1 MSSKN
6 KTHINKPWTKT
17 HINKFNW
24 LFNWYIKT
32 HDEKAN
38 KNNFIDENKN
48 KLINL
53 ILNEKWKD
61 TSKEGLLFMVS
72 RYLFNKNN
80 NDKYIKLYAQEGY
93 NLKLKKD
100 KEEGENE
107 LDEKETQNYRTI
119 EYLNNCL
126 ELHESQAT
134 DNIKEHYKH
143 LLLMMLIK
151 QPPLRT
157 SFYTTAKLL
166 RLSTDN
172 NKNDNYI
179 YITRKGKMKVYYIV
193 NKDKATNYKLYNI
206 NKNLSKIKIDN
217 DELEKFIY
225 NSFVL
230 FPRLYLFEIDKKPIS
245 ENTILKYLREITNT
259 PLINIDML
267 RSAYITNF
275 YNNNMTFNEREALSH
290 KMRHSQA
297 TASKNYLKVSN
308 IEKITP
314 NEKIK
319 EQAKEIIILNKLISE
334 CHIKIKALEKTPE
347 NEKEYNKKR
356 NDILYLL
363 NKGRTSKPETITKY
377 NILHDDKTN
386 KYY

>member
-24 LFNWYIKT
+24 LFNWFVKT
-32 HDEKAN
+32 HDEEAN

-48 KLINL
+48 KLIKL

-61 TSKEGLLFMVS
+61 TSKESLLFMVS
-72 RYLFNKNN
+72 RYLYNKNN
-80 NDKYIKLYAQEGY
+80 NDKFIKLYSQEGY
-93 NLKLKKD
+93 NLKIKKD
-100 KEEGENE
+100 NEEGKNE
-107 LDEKETQNYRTI
+107 LDDKEKDNYRTI

-126 ELHESQAT
+126 ELHEPQAN

-179 YITRKGKMKVYYIV
+179 YITRKGKLKIYYIV

-206 NKNLSKIKIDN
+206 NKNLSKIKVEDN
-217 DELEKFIY
+217 ELEKFIY
-225 NSFVL
+225 NSFIL
-230 FPRLYLFEIDKKPIS
+230 YPRLYLFEINKKPIS

-259 PLINIDML
+259 PQINIDML

-275 YNNNMTFNEREALSH
+275 YNNNMTFNERETLSH

-308 IEKITP
+308 IDKITP
-314 NEKIK
+314 DEKIK
-319 EQAKEIIILNKLISE
+319 ELSKQNIILNKLISE

-347 NEKEYNKKR
+347 NGKEYNKKR

-377 NILHDDKTN
+377 NILHDNKTN

>member
-6 KTHINKPWTKT
+6 KTHVNKPWTKT

-32 HDEKAN
+32 HDEEAN

-48 KLINL
+48 KLIKL

-61 TSKEGLLFMVS
+61 TSKESLLFMVS

-80 NDKYIKLYAQEGY
+80 NDKYIKLYSQEGY

-100 KEEGENE
+100 NEEGKNE
-107 LDEKETQNYRTI
+107 LDEKEKDNYKTI
-119 EYLNNCL
+119 DYLNNCL
-126 ELHESQAT
+126 ELHEPQAN

-179 YITRKGKMKVYYIV
+179 YITRKGKLKIYYIV

-230 FPRLYLFEIDKKPIS
+230 YPRLYLFEINKKPIS

-259 PLINIDML
+259 PQINIDML

-275 YNNNMTFNEREALSH
+275 YNNNMTFNERETLSH

-319 EQAKEIIILNKLISE
+319 ELSKQNIILNKLISE

-377 NILHDDKTN
+377 NILHDNKTN

>member
-24 LFNWYIKT
+24 LFNWFVKT
-32 HDEKAN
+32 HDEEAN

-48 KLINL
+48 KLIKL

-61 TSKEGLLFMVS
+61 TSKESLLFMVS

-80 NDKYIKLYAQEGY
+80 NDKFIKLYSQEGY
-93 NLKLKKD
+93 NLKIKKD
-100 KEEGENE
+100 NEEGKNE

-126 ELHESQAT
+126 ELHEPQAN

-179 YITRKGKMKVYYIV
+179 YITRKGKLKIYYIV

-206 NKNLSKIKIDN
+206 NKNLSKIKVEDN
-217 DELEKFIY
+217 ELEKFIY

-230 FPRLYLFEIDKKPIS
+230 YPRLYLFEINKKPIS

-259 PLINIDML
+259 PQINIDML

-275 YNNNMTFNEREALSH
+275 YNNNMTFNERETLSH

-308 IEKITP
+308 IDKITP
-314 NEKIK
+314 DEKIK
-319 EQAKEIIILNKLISE
+319 ELSKQNIILNKLISE

-347 NEKEYNKKR
+347 NGKEYNKKR

-377 NILHDDKTN
+377 NILHDNKTN

>member
-24 LFNWYIKT
+24 LFNWFVKT
-32 HDEKAN
+32 HDEEAN

-48 KLINL
+48 KLIKL

-61 TSKEGLLFMVS
+61 TSKESLLFMVS

-80 NDKYIKLYAQEGY
+80 NDKYIKLYSQEGY
-93 NLKLKKD
+93 NLKIKKD
-100 KEEGENE
+100 NEEGKNE

-126 ELHESQAT
+126 ELHEPQAN

-179 YITRKGKMKVYYIV
+179 YITRKGKLKIYYIV

-206 NKNLSKIKIDN
+206 NKNLSKIKVEDN
-217 DELEKFIY
+217 ELEKFIY
-225 NSFVL
+225 NSFIL
-230 FPRLYLFEIDKKPIS
+230 YPRLYLFEINKKPIS

-259 PLINIDML
+259 PQINIDML

-275 YNNNMTFNEREALSH
+275 YNNNMTFNERETLSH

-308 IEKITP
+308 IDKITP

-319 EQAKEIIILNKLISE
+319 ELSKQNIILNKLISE

-347 NEKEYNKKR
+347 NGKEYNKKR

-377 NILHDDKTN
+377 NILHDNKTN

>member
-6 KTHINKPWTKT
+6 KTHVNKPWTKT

-32 HDEKAN
+32 HDEEAN

-48 KLINL
+48 KLIKL

-61 TSKEGLLFMVS
+61 TSKESLLFMVS

-80 NDKYIKLYAQEGY
+80 NDKYIKLYSQEGY

-100 KEEGENE
+100 NEEGKNE
-107 LDEKETQNYRTI
+107 LDEKEKDNYKTI
-119 EYLNNCL
+119 DYLNNCL
-126 ELHESQAT
+126 ELHEPQAN

-179 YITRKGKMKVYYIV
+179 YITRKGKLKIYYIV

-225 NSFVL
+225 NSFIL
-230 FPRLYLFEIDKKPIS
+230 YPRLYLFEINKKPIS

-259 PLINIDML
+259 PQINIDML

-275 YNNNMTFNEREALSH
+275 YNNNMTFNERETLSH

-319 EQAKEIIILNKLISE
+319 ELSKQNIILNKLISE

-377 NILHDDKTN
+377 NILHDNKTN

>member
-24 LFNWYIKT
+24 LFNWFVKT
-32 HDEKAN
+32 HDKEAN

-48 KLINL
+48 KLIKL

-61 TSKEGLLFMVS
+61 TSKESLLFMVS
-72 RYLFNKNN
+72 RYLYNKNN
-80 NDKYIKLYAQEGY
+80 NDRYIKFYAQEGY

-100 KEEGENE
+100 NEEGKNE
-107 LDEKETQNYRTI
+107 LDEKEKDNYRPI

-126 ELHESQAT
+126 ELHESQAN

-166 RLSTDN
+166 RLYTDN

-179 YITRKGKMKVYYIV
+179 YITRKGKLKIYYIV
-193 NKDKATNYKLYNI
+193 NKDKASNYKLYNI
-206 NKNLSKIKIDN
+206 NKSLSKIKVEDN
-217 DELEKFIY
+217 ELETFIY

-230 FPRLYLFEIDKKPIS
+230 YPRLYLFEINKKPIS

-275 YNNNMTFNEREALSH
+275 YKNNMTFNEREALSH

-314 NEKIK
+314 DEKIK
-319 EQAKEIIILNKLISE
+319 EQAKEIIILNKLINE
-334 CHIKIKALEKTPE
+334 LNVKLKAYEETPE
-347 NEKEYNKKR
+347 HVKEYTKKR
-356 NDILYLL
+356 NDIIYLL
-363 NKGRTSKPETITKY
+363 NKGRASKPETITKY
-377 NILHDDKTN
+377 KILHDNKTN

>member
-126 ELHESQAT
+126 ELHEPQAN

>member
-32 HDEKAN
+32 HDEEAN

-80 NDKYIKLYAQEGY
+80 SDKYIKLYAQEGY

-100 KEEGENE
+100 NEEGKNE
-107 LDEKETQNYRTI
+107 LDDKEKDNYRTI

-126 ELHESQAT
+126 ELHESQAN

-157 SFYTTAKLL
+157 SFYTTAKFL
-166 RLSTDN
+166 RLQADN

-230 FPRLYLFEIDKKPIS
+230 YPRLYLFEINKKPIS
-245 ENTILKYLREITNT
+245 ENTILKYLREITQT

-275 YNNNMTFNEREALSH
+275 YKNNMTFNEREALSH
-290 KMRHSQA
+290 KMRHSQQ

-314 NEKIK
+314 DEKIK
-319 EQAKEIIILNKLISE
+319 ELTKENITLNKLIYE
-334 CHIKIKALEKTPE
+334 CQTKIKTLEKTPE

-377 NILHDDKTN
+377 KILHDDKTN